1 VILALPLIFRTCSA
15 PINVTGQKK
24 TLYQILGVASD
35 ASDIELQ
42 AAHETVSARL
52 HAHKERLG
60 PEDFNLKLKVLNL
73 AYKTLSTPTERDA
86 YDARLATMAPP
97 PASAPALALAPL
109 EASADALSLKAE
121 AMALR
126 AEAMQ
131 IRADALSMRS
141 GPPSTYRDR
150 RAYAVQDES
159 AFSGVAP
166 AMRKILMGLG
176 TLLAIAIV
184 SQVIATMF
192 YHRRAHVEAA
202 AAEKAS
208 EQVLLQEYYQT
219 HGVRPASKAELDL
232 LEAEDRRKE
241 NETRTAEREK
251 SRLDQNARRFEEE
264 SRRRGEQASAALR
277 YTELQAQERARR
289 EDDAKQRQQRDDQRM
304 KDQMERARLDRLRAE
319 WNYELRR
326 R

>member
-1 VILALPLIFRTCSA
+1 MFRTT
-15 PINVTGQKK
+15 NVTGQKK
-24 TLYQILGVASD
+24 TLYQILGVAPD

-42 AAHETVSARL
+42 AAHETVSAKL
-52 HAHKERLG
+52 HLHQERLG
-60 PEDFNLKLKVLNL
+60 PDDFKLKLKVLTL
-73 AYKTLSTPTERDA
+73 AYKTLSTPSERGA
-86 YDARLATMAPP
+86 YDARLAATAPP
-97 PASAPALALAPL
+97 PVPVPAMALAPQ
-109 EASADALSLKAE
+109 EAGADALSLKAE

-126 AEAMQ
+126 AEAMHM
-131 IRADALSMRS
+131 RAEALSMRS

-150 RAYAVQDES
+150 SLYAVQDAS

-176 TLLAIAIV
+176 TLFAIAIV
-184 SQVIATMF
+184 SQVLATMF
-192 YHRRAHVEAA
+192 YHRRAHVEAV

-219 HGVRPASKAELDL
+219 HGVRPANKAELDL
-232 LEAEDRRKE
+232 LEAENRRKE

-251 SRLDQNARRFEEE
+251 TRLDQNARRFEEE

-289 EDDAKQRQQRDDQRM
+289 EDDSKQMQQRNEQRV
-304 KDQMERARLDRLRAE
+304 KDQQERTRLDRLKAE

-326 R
+326 